1 LRSFSTL
8 YSLTWTAYAC
18 AGAIGPVLMGRVF
31 DATGSYERLLVALA
45 VALAAVASLNLFL
58 PRDNAIKYA
67 T

>member
-1 LRSFSTL
+1 
-8 YSLTWTAYAC
+8 
-18 AGAIGPVLMGRVF
+18 MGRVF